1 MSCCSTNP
9 KLFFLTNAAT
19 GLAHEI
25 ESAFLKLESSGK
37 TVTKLSI
44 RCRVT
49 RVVKKLFAEIKPL
62 KLIPFINLL
71 HPKLLKFL

>member
-1 MSCCSTNP
+1 MQ
-9 KLFFLTNAAT
+9 AT
-19 GLAHEI
+19 RLAHEI

-62 KLIPFINLL
+62 KLIP
-71 HPKLLKFL
+71 